1 MEIINSS
8 YSGSRL
14 PQQEAQDRLV
24 LGSRAARPEYTAA
37 QPMASDPHSTSGLPL
52 SGIRVIEVA
61 QNLAGPFCAQILAHL
76 GADVI
81 KIERPEGGDDT
92 RGWGPPF
99 LDGEGSSF
107 HAVNLGK
114 RSVVVDLK
122 DAAGVERLR
131 RLVDGADVLV
141 QNLRPGSMEALGL
154 DSPALLERNP
164 KLVYCSL
171 HALGSVGPLKDRPGF
186 EPMVQA
192 YAGMMMMCGQPD
204 GPPIRIGTQVLDHGT
219 GMWAA
224 IGVLAALA
232 RRSHTGRGGV
242 VDTSLFE
249 TALGWWTIH
258 HASYAVSG
266 EVPPRHPTGTE
277 KLIVFQ
283 GFEARNGPLVI
294 AAGNDRLFA
303 KLAVALGRAD
313 WAGDPR
319 FAKNAG
325 RYAHRAEI
333 LPEVARI
340 VATRTK
346 GEWIDILEAAGVPCA
361 PVNTLPEALA
371 EPQTEAVGML
381 MQVPGLDLRLMGLP
395 IMLDGARPPIRR
407 RAPKLGEHTGEVFG
421 D

>member
-1 MEIINSS
+1 MEME
-8 YSGSRL
+8 YSHG
-14 PQQEAQDRLV
+14 
-24 LGSRAARPEYTAA
+24 
-37 QPMASDPHSTSGLPL
+37 MLPL
-52 SGIRVIEVA
+52 QGIRVVEIA
-61 QNLAGPFCAQILAHL
+61 QNLAGPYCAEILAHL

-81 KIERPEGGDDT
+81 KVERPEGGDDT

-99 LDGEGSSF
+99 LDGDGSSF

-114 RSVVVDLK
+114 RSIVVDLK
-122 DAAGVERLR
+122 DAAGAARL
-131 RLVDGADVLV
+131 LELIDSADVVV
-141 QNLRPGSMEALGL
+141 QNLRPGAMEALGL
-154 DSPALLERNP
+154 DGAALLKRNP

-171 HALGSVGPLKDRPGF
+171 RALGSVGPLKDRPGF

-192 YAGMMMMCGQPD
+192 FSGLMMVSGHPD

-224 IGVLAALA
+224 IGVLSALL
-232 RRSHTGRGGV
+232 RRASTGKGGV

-249 TALGWWTIH
+249 TALGWWTIF
-258 HASYAVSG
+258 YAGYALSG
-266 EVPPRHPTGTE
+266 EVPQRHPTGSG

-283 GFEARNGPLVI
+283 GFEARNGMIVI

-313 WAGDPR
+313 WASDPR

-325 RYAHRAEI
+325 RYEHREEI
-333 LPEVARI
+333 LAEVARI

-346 GEWIDILEAAGVPCA
+346 GEWLDILEAAGVPCA
-361 PVNTLPEALA
+361 PVNTLPETLA

-381 MQVPGLDLRLMGLP
+381 MPVPGLDLRLMGLP
-395 IMLDGARPPIRR
+395 IMLDGERPPISR
-407 RAPKLGEHTGEVFG
+407 RAPKLGEHTKEVLG

>member
-1 MEIINSS
+1 M
-8 YSGSRL
+8 
-14 PQQEAQDRLV
+14 
-24 LGSRAARPEYTAA
+24 
-37 QPMASDPHSTSGLPL
+37 LPL
-52 SGIRVIEVA
+52 KGIRVVEVA
-61 QNLAGPFCAQILAHL
+61 QNLAGPYCAEILAHL

-81 KIERPEGGDDT
+81 KVERPEGGDDT

-99 LDGEGSSF
+99 LDGDGSSF

-114 RSVVVDLK
+114 RSVAVDLK
-122 DAAGVERLR
+122 NPAAIARL
-131 RLVDGADVLV
+131 LQLIDSADVLV
-141 QNLRPGSMEALGL
+141 QNLRPGSMDELGL
-154 DSPALLERNP
+154 DGPTLMRRNP

-171 HALGSVGPLKDRPGF
+171 GALGSVGPLKDRPGF

-192 YAGMMMMCGQPD
+192 FSGLMMMSGQPD
-204 GPPIRIGTQVLDHGT
+204 GPPVRMGTQVLDHGT

-224 IGVLAALA
+224 IGVLAALV
-232 RRSHTGRGGV
+232 RRSVTGQGGA

-258 HASYAVSG
+258 YASYALSG
-266 EVPPRHPTGTE
+266 ELPQRHPTGSP

-283 GFEARNGPLVI
+283 GFEARNGALVI
-294 AAGNDRLFA
+294 AAANDRLFV

-313 WAGDPR
+313 WATDAR
-319 FAKNAG
+319 FARNAG
-325 RYAHRAEI
+325 RYEHREEI
-333 LPEVARI
+333 LSEVARI

-361 PVNTLPEALA
+361 PINTLTEMLA

-395 IMLDGARPPIRR
+395 IMLDGKRPPISR
-407 RAPKLGEHTGEVFG
+407 RAPKLGEHTREILG